1 MHGDRAAT
9 SSASRAKRGFPVTR
23 ARSAS
28 DASLGLR
35 STCPYC
41 GVGCGITV
49 NANGKQGWS
58 VAGDTQHPANE
69 GRLCVKGSTLAET
82 VVDDHRLLHPMLRPS
97 KAAVRVPT
105 SWDNAMAHVAEGFRR
120 TIETHGPDAVAFY
133 VSGQLLTEDYYVAN
147 KLMKGYIGSG
157 NIDTNSRLCMSSAV
171 AGYVRAFGE
180 DVVPVEYADLDE
192 AELVILAGSNL
203 AWCHPVLYQRLVA
216 AKARRPEMRVVN
228 IDPRRTA
235 TSDIADL
242 HLPIAPGADV
252 ALFNGLLQYLW
263 RTSCHDARFVS
274 AHTSGVEDALEASV
288 AFADIAAVAHRC
300 GLQEVA
306 VRTFFAW
313 VAQCP
318 RTITLFSQG
327 VNQSSQ
333 GTDKVNAIINCHLLT
348 GRLAKKG
355 AGPFSITGQPNAM
368 GGREVGGLANQLA
381 AHLRLDDPEQRRLL
395 QHFWG
400 SPCMVQKPGLKAV
413 DLFEAVHSGQV
424 KAIWIMATNPVVS
437 LPNADRVRA
446 ALDACELV
454 VVSEVDGGTDTA
466 THADVLLPAAAWG
479 EREGTVTNSERV
491 ISRQRAFRSPP
502 GEARPDW
509 WALCELGRRLGYQEA
524 FDYRDPAD
532 IFDEHA
538 RLSALENAT
547 CGPTGKDVE
556 GGRYPRYFHLGGLT
570 GLSRAE
576 YDALEPVRW
585 PIYVRQRPASE
596 RPFANGWFSHPDGR
610 ARFVAVRPRAPEHAP
625 DAHFP
630 LVLNTGRVRD
640 QWHTMTRTGLSA
652 TLAQHRD
659 EPTVDL
665 HPEDALTNGIRPG
678 QLARVTTRWGTLVVR
693 AVTSGDM
700 KRGELFIPI
709 HWNGQTASDA
719 RVGALVNPVVDPLS
733 GEPEFKHTP
742 AAIAPF
748 EAAWTG
754 FLFTRDPATLD
765 GVAWWVRIQAPVCLR
780 YELAGMEWPVDLD
793 GFAQAVTAL
802 PGTADWIV
810 YADHAAGTYR
820 AICFDADD
828 RVLACLFL
836 SQDAALPARDWL
848 AGQMAHRHRGA
859 ARRARL
865 LAGEAPH
872 AVDVGPTVCSC
883 FGVGRN
889 TINQAIKEEGLRTAE
904 AVTAHLKAGGN
915 CGSCLPE
922 IRALIDDLAIPASR

>member
-1 MHGDRAAT
+1 
-9 SSASRAKRGFPVTR
+9 
-23 ARSAS
+23 
-28 DASLGLR
+28 
-35 STCPYC
+35 
-41 GVGCGITV
+41 
-49 NANGKQGWS
+49 
-58 VAGDTQHPANE
+58 
-69 GRLCVKGSTLAET
+69 
-82 VVDDHRLLHPMLRPS
+82 
-97 KAAVRVPT
+97 
-105 SWDNAMAHVAEGFRR
+105 
-120 TIETHGPDAVAFY
+120 
-133 VSGQLLTEDYYVAN
+133 AN

-180 DVVPVEYADLDE
+180 DVVPVEYADLDD

-216 AKARRPEMRVVN
+216 AKRRRPEMRVVN

-252 ALFNGLLQYLW
+252 TLFNGLLQYLW
-263 RTSCHDARFVS
+263 RADCLDAPFV
-274 AHTSGVEDALEASV
+274 AGHTSGLGDALEASV
-288 AFADIAAVAHRC
+288 ECTDIAVVARRC
-300 GLQEVA
+300 GLQQSA

-313 VAQCP
+313 VAECP

-381 AHLRLDDPEQRRLL
+381 AHLRLDDSGQRRLL
-395 QHFWG
+395 QRFWG
-400 SPCMVQKPGLKAV
+400 SPSMVQKPGLKAV
-413 DLFEAVHSGQV
+413 DLFEAVHNGQV

-446 ALDACELV
+446 ALDACDLV

-466 THADVLLPAAAWG
+466 AYADVLLPAAAWG

-509 WALCELGRRLGYQEA
+509 WALCELGKRLGYAEA
-524 FDYRDPAD
+524 FDYQEPAD

-538 RLSALENAT
+538 RLSALENPVL
-547 CGPTGKDVE
+547 GPSDEDRE

-585 PIYVRQRPASE
+585 PIRTRERPAPE
-596 RPFANGWFSHPDGR
+596 RPFANGYFSHPDGR
-610 ARFVAVRPRAPEHAP
+610 ARFVAVQQRGPEHAP
-625 DAHFP
+625 DARFP

-640 QWHTMTRTGLSA
+640 QWHTMTRTGFSA

-678 QLARVTTRWGTLVVR
+678 ELARVSTRWGTMVVR

-748 EAAWTG
+748 ESAWTG
-754 FLFTRDPATLD
+754 FLFTRRPAALD
-765 GVAWWVRIQAPVCLR
+765 GVTWWVRIQAPDCLR
-780 YELAGMEWPVDLD
+780 YELAGLQWPDDMEA
-793 GFAQAVTAL
+793 FAQTLTEL

-810 YADHAAGTYR
+810 YADRAAGSYR

-836 SQDAALPARDWL
+836 SQSGALPARDWL
-848 AGQMAHRHRGA
+848 TGQMAHRHCGA

-872 AVDVGPTVCSC
+872 AVDCGPTVCSC
-883 FGVGRN
+883 FGVGRAA
-889 TINQAIKEEGLRTAE
+889 ISQAIQEEGLRTAE

-922 IRALIDDLAIPASR
+922 IRALIDDLATPAAQ

>member
-1 MHGDRAAT
+1 MTQARP
-9 SSASRAKRGFPVTR
+9 SSEAGLA
-23 ARSAS
+23 
-28 DASLGLR
+28 LR

-49 NANGKQGWS
+49 SARQDAGWS

-82 VVDDHRLLHPMLRPS
+82 VVDDNRLLQPMLRPR
-97 KAAVRVPT
+97 KGAAPEPT
-105 SWDNAMAHVAEGFRR
+105 SWEVAMDRVADGFRR
-120 TIETHGPDAVAFY
+120 IIDTHGPEAVAFY

-147 KLMKGYIGSG
+147 KLMKGFIGGG

-180 DVVPVEYADLDE
+180 DVVPVEYADLDH
-192 AELVILAGSNL
+192 AELVILVGSNL

-216 AKARRPEMRVVN
+216 AKTARPELRVVN
-228 IDPRRTA
+228 IDPRRTS

-242 HLPIAPGADV
+242 HLPITPGADV
-252 ALFNGLLQYLW
+252 ALFNGLLQHLW
-263 RTSCHDARFVS
+263 RAGCLDADFVA
-274 AHTSGVEDALEASV
+274 AHTSGVEDALQ
-288 AFADIAAVAHRC
+288 AAVDSADLPALARSC
-300 GLQEVA
+300 GLQETA
-306 VRTFFAW
+306 LRTFFEWA
-313 VAQCP
+313 AQCP

-348 GRLAKKG
+348 GRLAKQG

-381 AHLRLDDPEQRRLL
+381 AHLRLDDPNQRRLL
-395 QHFWG
+395 QRFWD
-400 SPCMVQKPGLKAV
+400 SPRMVEKPGLKAV
-413 DLFEAVHSGQV
+413 DLFEAVHSGKV

-437 LPNADRVRA
+437 LPDADRVRA
-446 ALDACELV
+446 ALDRCELV
-454 VVSEVDGGTDTA
+454 VVSEVDRSTDTA
-466 THADVLLPAAAWG
+466 AHADVLLPAAAWG

-502 GEARPDW
+502 GAARPDW
-509 WALCELGRRLGYQEA
+509 WALCELGKRLGHQDA
-524 FDYRDPAD
+524 FDYQDPAD

-538 RLSALENAT
+538 RLSALDNPECA
-547 CGPTGKDVE
+547 PPARDAE
-556 GGRYPRYFHLGGLT
+556 GGGYPRYFHLGGLV
-570 GLSRAE
+570 GMSRAE
-576 YDALEPVRW
+576 YHALEPVRW
-585 PIYVRQRPASE
+585 PLRTPSPAPAE
-596 RPFANGWFSHPDGR
+596 RPFSNGWFSHPDGR
-610 ARFVAVRPRAPEHAP
+610 ARFVAVHAHPPQNPP
-625 DAHFP
+625 DEEFP

-665 HPEDALTNGIRPG
+665 HPEDALAFGIRPG
-678 QLARVTTRWGTLVVR
+678 RLARVSTRWGRIVVR

-700 KRGELFIPI
+700 KRGELFAPI
-709 HWNGQTASDA
+709 HWNDQTASDA

-742 AAIAPF
+742 ALITPF
-748 EAAWTG
+748 ETCWTG
-754 FLFTRDPATLD
+754 FVFTRRPAHLEE
-765 GVAWWVRIQAPVCLR
+765 VAWWVRIQATDCLR
-780 YELAGMEWPVDLD
+780 YEIAGMEWPEDMAH
-793 GFAQAVTAL
+793 FAQRLTAL
-802 PGTADWIV
+802 PGHADWIA
-810 YADHAAGTYR
+810 YADPSLGSYR

-828 RVLACLFL
+828 RVQACLFL
-836 SQDAALPARDWL
+836 SRDEALPARDWL
-848 AGQMAHRHRGA
+848 AAQMAKRHRGA

-865 LAGEAPH
+865 LAGEAPNGID
-872 AVDVGPTVCSC
+872 AGPTVCSC

-889 TINQAIKEEGLRTAE
+889 AIAKVIQEQALCSAEE
-904 AVTAHLKAGGN
+904 VTASVKAGGN

-922 IRALIDDLAIPASR
+922 IRALIDDLAPPPQP